1 MKTNN
6 QEYDSPCVEVSHIYS
21 EGVLC
26 QSGNTNPFP
35 GGNENY
41 GGLDPDEEIF

>member
-1 MKTNN
+1 MKIN
-6 QEYDSPCVEVSHIYS
+6 ELVYDSPRVEVSHIAY

-26 QSGNTNPFP
+26 QSGN
-35 GGNENY
+35 NENY